1 MVKKGPK
8 KVPESLKKLQARIEL
23 AKQQKEKASKELEA
37 QKAALATEA
46 QAKAENY
53 LQEYIRAEAASVQN
67 HATAKKNSEFWVEAQ
82 PKVILV
88 VRIKGINKIAPK
100 PRKCL
105 KLFRL
110 LQLHNAVL
118 IKNNKAT
125 RQMLRLIEPYVT
137 FGYPSVQTISRLV
150 YKRGYIKVNKQR
162 IPLNDNIQ
170 IQAVLGSK
178 GINCVEDLIHEL
190 VTCGPYFKEC
200 NNLLWRFKLSS
211 PKHGFVAKRH
221 SYIDGGD
228 WGDRESKINNL
239 VKRMI

>member
-23 AKQQKEKASKELEA
+23 AKQQKEKTCKELEG

-46 QAKAENY
+46 LAKAEKY
-53 LQEYIRAEAASVQN
+53 LQEYIHSDAVSVQN
-67 HATAKKNSEFWVEAQ
+67 HATAKKNSEFWVGPQ

-100 PRKCL
+100 PRKIL

-137 FGYPSVQTISRLV
+137 FGYPSVQTISKLV
-150 YKRGYIKVNKQR
+150 YKRGYIKVNNQR

-170 IQAVLGSK
+170 IQNLLGSK
-178 GINCVEDLIHEL
+178 GINCVEDLIHQL
-190 VTCGPYFKEC
+190 VTCGTHFKEC

-211 PKHGFVAKRH
+211 PIHGFKAKRR
-221 SYIDGGD
+221 SFIQGGD
-228 WGDRESKINNL
+228 WGDREGKINNL